1 MSERKIY
8 AVPNVQTPNT
18 PVRFNADICVGCNRC
33 VEICPLDVFI
43 PNPKKGAPPIV
54 LHPEECWLCGVC
66 VTECKNT
73 GAIRFNYPMPL
84 KPRWRNKETG
94 EVTQLK

>member
-1 MSERKIY
+1 MSDRKIY

-43 PNPKKGAPPIV
+43 P
-54 LHPEECWLCGVC
+54 
-66 VTECKNT
+66 
-73 GAIRFNYPMPL
+73 
-84 KPRWRNKETG
+84 
-94 EVTQLK
+94 

>member
-8 AVPNVQTPNT
+8 AVPNAQTPT
-18 PVRFNADICVGCNRC
+18 APVRFNADKCVGCNRC

-43 PNPKKGAPPIV
+43 PNPEKGKPPIV

-66 VTECKNT
+66 VTECRSK
-73 GAIRFNYPMPL
+73 GAISFNYPMAL
-84 KPRWRNKETG
+84 KPRWRDKETG
-94 EVTQLK
+94 EVKQMK

>member
-1 MSERKIY
+1 MSDRKIY

-18 PVRFNADICVGCNRC
+18 PVRFNADVCVGCNRC

-43 PNPKKGAPPIV
+43 PNPEKGKPPIV

-66 VTECKNT
+66 VTECRNK
-73 GAIRFNYPMPL
+73 GAISFNYSMPL
-84 KPRWRNKETG
+84 KPRWRDKETG
-94 EVTQLK
+94 EVKPMK

>member
-1 MSERKIY
+1 MSDRKIY

-66 VTECKNT
+66 VTECKNK

-84 KPRWRNKETG
+84 RPRWRNKETG